1 MQNPDAIEIEFNSS
15 VVLEKNAKA
24 TTKIVANEGGSR
36 STKTYSIAQLLIGT
50 GISSPY
56 PIEITISR
64 KRLTWLRDTAM
75 KDFFDI
81 LTQYNLYFPRYHNK
95 TTNSY
100 QLYNGHFA
108 FTGLDEPQKLRGR
121 KQHIFWLNE
130 ANEATKEDFLQVE
143 LRTSQKIYLD
153 YNPSDEYHW
162 LYETVIPRPDCTLI
176 KSTFLDNPYLDPE
189 LKKTILRLKEA
200 DATLWSIYG
209 LGERAR
215 NAATIYNHHQV
226 LDHFPE
232 FKNYCYGL
240 DFGFNAETA
249 LVKVGFHDKG
259 TYWKQMIYQTHLTTP
274 EIIRKLAEV
283 GVKKNDEIYAD
294 HADPEKIEQIY
305 RAGYNI
311 HNALKDVKNG
321 IDTVKSN
328 PLYFHIDDVHLLKE
342 ARNYKWKQDKNGKI
356 LDEPVDFMDHL
367 MDAGR
372 YGTHSKLRKP
382 VLSKPKFTLI
392 RR

>member
-200 DATLWSIYG
+200 DLVI
-209 LGERAR
+209 RP
-215 NAATIYNHHQV
+215 QV
-226 LDHFPE
+226 R
-232 FKNYCYGL
+232 
-240 DFGFNAETA
+240 
-249 LVKVGFHDKG
+249 
-259 TYWKQMIYQTHLTTP
+259 HLTWADFDKTD
-274 EIIRKLAEV
+274 EIIAAGEQTSKENINEIKKLIHRNSYLLEIEHYI
-283 GVKKNDEIYAD
+283 KK
-294 HADPEKIEQIY
+294 
-305 RAGYNI
+305 
-311 HNALKDVKNG
+311 LKG
-321 IDTVKSN
+321 
-328 PLYFHIDDVHLLKE
+328 
-342 ARNYKWKQDKNGKI
+342 
-356 LDEPVDFMDHL
+356 
-367 MDAGR
+367 DA
-372 YGTHSKLRKP
+372 
-382 VLSKPKFTLI
+382 
-392 RR
+392 